1 MTNSILDS
9 TKEKLGL
16 AKDYTV
22 FDGAIID
29 HINSVFFSL
38 NQLGV
43 GPAEGYS
50 ILDDSEVWEDFLG
63 SEKKLQTVKSYMYLK
78 VRLLFDP
85 PTTSF
90 AIDSMNKMA
99 SEMEWRMNIVA
110 EGSFN
115 AVSVVPPTPSPLP
128 Y

>member
-1 MTNSILDS
+1 MTDSILDS

-22 FDGAIID
+22 FDSAIID
-29 HINSVFFSL
+29 HINSVFFTL

-50 ILDDSEVWEDFLG
+50 ILDDSDKWQDFIG
-63 SEKKLQTVKSYMYLK
+63 TEKKQQTIQSYMYLK

-90 AIDSMNKMA
+90 AIDSMSKIA

-115 AVSVVPPTPSPLP
+115 VVPPTTTPTPLP